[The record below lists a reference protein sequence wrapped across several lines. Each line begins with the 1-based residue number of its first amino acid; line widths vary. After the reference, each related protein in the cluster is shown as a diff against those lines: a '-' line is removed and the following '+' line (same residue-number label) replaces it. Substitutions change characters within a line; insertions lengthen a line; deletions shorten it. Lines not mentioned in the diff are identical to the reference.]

1 VEIKRNI
8 KNPALLKFAGFL
20 NNIMRLIVPTI
31 IFIHVFSCVN
41 REVVDLSSLYEKKP
55 VVFSIISPHNPAIDV
70 WVSRTYAYNEETIF
84 DSLEETNAIVK
95 IHGNELSVILPFDSF
110 KRLYSISQEEFQLI
124 EGETYLIE
132 VILSTGETCTS
143 ETTIPNC
150 VVRIDSSTIE
160 RKGPFQVDEY
170 ENYSEI
176 IFSIRAFS
184 PLLNSELYDYYLD
197 EFDLK
202 NSNTDDAVIPY
213 SGSGYYEKEI
223 DGKHAFTF
231 DCHYAF
237 PEYELREIKDSFP
250 IGLYVANKSYG
261 EGRENYIKIHKILNP
276 QLDFST
282 FSGVFP
288 KWSNIKDGYGYFGS
302 YIKSK
307 PYYLNF
313 N

>member
-1 VEIKRNI
+1 VEIEKNI

-20 NNIMRLIVPTI
+20 NNKMRLIVPII
-31 IFIHVFSCVN
+31 IFIQVFSCVN
-41 REVVDLSSLYEKKP
+41 REVVDLSGLYEKKP
-55 VVFSIISPHNPAIDV
+55 VVFSIISPQNPAIDV
-70 WVSRTYAYNEETIF
+70 WVSRTYAYNEETLI

-95 IHGNELSVILPFDSF
+95 IYGNELSVILPFDSL
-110 KRLYSISQEEFQLI
+110 KRLYSISQEKFQLI

-132 VILSTGETCTS
+132 VTLSTGETCNS
-143 ETTIPNC
+143 KTTIPNC
-150 VVRIDSSTIE
+150 VIRIDSSTIDK
-160 RKGPFQVDEY
+160 KGPFKVDEF

-184 PLLNSELYDYYLD
+184 SLLNSELYDYYLD
-197 EFDLK
+197 EFDLI

-213 SGSGYYEKEI
+213 FGSGYYEKEI
-223 DGKHAFTF
+223 DGKHVFSF
-231 DCHYAF
+231 ECHYSF
-237 PEYELREIKDSFP
+237 PEDEMRAIKDSFP
-250 IGLYVANKSYG
+250 IGLYVASKSYG
-261 EGRENYIKIHKILNP
+261 EEMENYIKIHKILNP

-288 KWSNIKDGYGYFGS
+288 KWSNIRNGYGYFGS

-307 PYYLNF
+307 PYYLKF